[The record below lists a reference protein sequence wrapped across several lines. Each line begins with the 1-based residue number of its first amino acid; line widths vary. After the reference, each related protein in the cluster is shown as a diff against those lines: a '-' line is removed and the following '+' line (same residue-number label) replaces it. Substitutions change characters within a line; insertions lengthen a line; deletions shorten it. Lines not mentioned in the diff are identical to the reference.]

1 MCVILSICIC
11 VLYTLYI
18 FAFLYVRYTIVTTKE
33 NKTIQEEKNMKSY
46 IVYEIGNG
54 KKYFVKNLGND
65 KFTAEVLF
73 YYMSTDWNN
82 GHHLTALAMEEEEE

>member
-1 MCVILSICIC
+1 
-11 VLYTLYI
+11 
-18 FAFLYVRYTIVTTKE
+18 
-33 NKTIQEEKNMKSY
+33 MKSY